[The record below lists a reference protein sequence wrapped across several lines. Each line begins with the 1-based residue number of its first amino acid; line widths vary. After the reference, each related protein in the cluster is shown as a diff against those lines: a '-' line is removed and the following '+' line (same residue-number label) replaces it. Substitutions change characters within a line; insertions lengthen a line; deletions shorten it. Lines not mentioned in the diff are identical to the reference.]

1 MAITLLANLCVL
13 MVEYV
18 SAAGT
23 GVSRGTLP
31 LSDWDWGTRYV
42 QKRTHFRQWP
52 EDIFITQIQQ
62 RLSIKPAPPSCP
74 VCPAQ
79 LPLHQRTHPHWSDC
93 WAPPVKI
100 IPCYDHR
107 AKYVNSVSTRFCI
120 RGRFYIL
127 DFYIHILFWRFP
139 IQFPELREERKVLN
153 TVAAW
158 WSGGALEMVK

>member
-31 LSDWDWGTRYV
+31 LSDWDWGSRYV

-52 EDIFITQIQQ
+52 EEILITQIQQ
-62 RLSIKPAPPSCP
+62 WLSIKPAPPSCP

-100 IPCYDHR
+100 ISCYDHR
-107 AKYVNSVSTRFCI
+107 AKYMLTVLQQQC
-120 RGRFYIL
+120 FYTIL
-127 DFYIHILFWRFP
+127 HSRKILHFIFLHSYF
-139 IQFPELREERKVLN
+139 ILMFSN
-153 TVAAW
+153 TIPRTARRAKR
-158 WSGGALEMVK
+158 A